1 MIIVGEARSFR
12 NRSVARPKLRGATR
26 IDKAA
31 AAEKNP
37 SDGKPRGRWKRH
49 SRVAA
54 ATALDFSRAALHRC
68 VRVSDDRNHR
78 KTKKFFFPSLLVC
91 NKTCVVV
98 IQCYR
103 RRNHCGRR

>member
-26 IDKAA
+26 IDKA

-68 VRVSDDRNHR
+68 VRVSIIEKQKSFSFRLSSCA
-78 KTKKFFFPSLLVC
+78 TKLVLL
-91 NKTCVVV
+91 
-98 IQCYR
+98 
-103 RRNHCGRR
+103 